1 MIPLEKIRGAS
12 VQDPSYSEII
22 FSLVVYISYSVFICS
37 FLKSDLEI
45 WVKKLSLY
53 MLRKNS
59 NEAESHY
66 FSTFTKFSEKLTCPD
81 QGVRNNCFF
90 RKFCELTKWMIPR
103 YKKIKA
109 FTDVYVLSFF
119 T

>member
-45 WVKKLSLY
+45 WVKKLSLH

-59 NEAESHY
+59 NEVESHY
-66 FSTFTKFSEKLTCPD
+66 LVHSQNFPKNLH
-81 QGVRNNCFF
+81 VRI
-90 RKFCELTKWMIPR
+90 RG
-103 YKKIKA
+103 
-109 FTDVYVLSFF
+109 
-119 T
+119 